1 MTPQQQSALAA
12 ADACVVA
19 LTEAHRVLRASLA
32 DPVPPPVEPPPPP
45 PVEPLPPA
53 TDAPPMTTLDLGSG
67 ARLLTQGGFHCMGD
81 TYQRFTDY
89 QVMAGTS
96 AMVYLY
102 RTTTVSG
109 PRYLP
114 ERSYGLRIDGVAAGT
129 FVMPAGQAW
138 TRITVDPSKF
148 APGWLRVTVDGGADG
163 EVCVPWWLYNDK
175 GQAQPDLMPVAES
188 SHKTPTDPTGR
199 THAMVWERPTYT
211 PTPAPLVRREYPDV
225 TAATKVHA
233 KCVTRPERGVNLT
246 VPSMTARGVVTAANV
261 QSYFWYRQLD
271 RWPTV
276 PLLDGP
282 RGVGT
287 HGQTTHIEVGT
298 GARFPG
304 GPLMHNFYFSDP
316 WRVSRGKEDG
326 SSETLV
332 GYRHK
337 GMASYWGDG
346 ANQKTLELV
355 GDWSAIPAERRGL
368 WNVRSFC
375 WDEKSLAV
383 DESAAPIPSEE
394 NRLPHVVAPVMYI
407 TEQRESGKGVKA
419 DGRVLRVEFNARAH
433 GVPPKV
439 TELAA
444 GLPGPWGI
452 VDWGDRV
459 IVALRNASRVIA
471 IDKATGAQEVLLQG
485 DATMAPVGQNGI
497 PSLIGTRDVRRAQPV
512 LTPECLKI
520 LDGHLYIGS
529 FAAES
534 VKRIDLAT
542 REIDQGYMTPVW
554 MQRQSWFV
562 EFALSDGT
570 FGPRGT
576 VFAQTWGQS
585 DHASAYGTQP
595 DGKAF
600 KAHLGAA
607 PWAMG
612 TGYPCAV
619 AVGLGRLYTASSN
632 LGITRYG
639 AATAGDLTINGTLY
653 RQGEAEW
660 DAMHGNLRWGS
671 MGFGDHGHALPWGK
685 SAAVDHYLMA
695 HDAPKG

>member
-1 MTPQQQSALAA
+1 MVAFAEAL
-12 ADACVVA
+12 
-19 LTEAHRVLRASLA
+19 RVLRESVA
-32 DPVPPPVEPPPPP
+32 DPVPIDPPPPP
-45 PVEPLPPA
+45 PPME
-53 TDAPPMTTLDLGSG
+53 APKLTLTNLGSG

-89 QVMAGTS
+89 QVMSGAS
-96 AMVYLY
+96 AFVYQY

-114 ERSYGLRIDGVAAGT
+114 AKSYTLMIDGAAAGAVA
-129 FVMPAGQAW
+129 FAEGQAW
-138 TRITVDPSKF
+138 TRVAVDPRKF
-148 APGWLRVTVDGGADG
+148 PRGWLRVTVQGGADG
-163 EVCVPWWLYNDK
+163 EESVPWWLYNDQ
-175 GQAQPDLMPVAES
+175 GQAGPERMPVCES
-188 SHKTPTDPTGR
+188 SHKTPTDPTAR
-199 THAMVWERPTYT
+199 EHAQTWERPTYT
-211 PTPAPLVRREYPDV
+211 PTPAPLARREYPDV

-233 KCVTRPERGVNLT
+233 QCVTRPERGVNIT
-246 VPSMTARGVVTAANV
+246 VPSVTAAGVVTAANL

-287 HGQTTHIEVGT
+287 HGQTTHIEVGV
-298 GARFPG
+298 GQRFPG
-304 GPLMHNFYFSDP
+304 GPPMNTFYFSDP

-326 SSETLV
+326 RTETLV
-332 GYRHK
+332 GYRHN

-355 GDWSAIPAERRGL
+355 GDWSAVPAERRGL

-375 WDEKSLAV
+375 WDEASLAV
-383 DESAAPIPSEE
+383 DMTAAPIDAEE
-394 NRLPHVVAPVMYI
+394 GRLPHIVAPVMYVA
-407 TEQRESGKGVKA
+407 EMRESGKGKA
-419 DGRVLRVEFNARAH
+419 LTGRVLRVEFNARAH

-439 TELAA
+439 TELAV

-452 VDWGDRV
+452 VDDGARV
-459 IVALRNASRVIA
+459 IVALRNASQIVA
-471 IDKATGAQEVLLQG
+471 IDKATGAQTVLLQG
-485 DATMAPVGQNGI
+485 DSKLAPVAENGI
-497 PSLIGTRDVRRAQPV
+497 PILIGARDVRRAEPV
-512 LTPECLKI
+512 ITPECLKI
-520 LDGHLYIGS
+520 QDGHLYIGS

-534 VKRIDLAT
+534 VKRMNLAT
-542 REIDQGYMTPVW
+542 GQIDQGYMVPVW

-585 DHASAYGTQP
+585 DHAGAYGTQP
-595 DGKAF
+595 DGKPF

-619 AVGLGRLYTASSN
+619 AVGHGRLYTASSN
-632 LGITRYG
+632 LGLTRYG
-639 AATAGDLTINGTLY
+639 AAAAGDMAINGALY
-653 RQGEAEW
+653 RQGETEW

-671 MGFGDHGHALPWGK
+671 MGFGDHGHALPWGQ
-685 SAAVDHYLMA
+685 SAAIDHYLAA
-695 HDAPKG
+695 HDAPRS